1 MNILKTNQCE
11 RFFNASPRICIYD
24 LDGTVIDSSHRA
36 THDINGNIDLADWK
50 AKSTKELI
58 FNDSLLPLYC
68 QLQQDYKEGNMV
80 ILCTARELGKWDYE
94 FINMMNIYHDRI
106 ISRPKGNNTIDC
118 ELKKSQLRYLFNLK
132 PYKNILKVFYDDNP
146 SNLSAIGSLGA
157 TVVDARQWQ
166 ISA

>member
-11 RFFNASPRICIYD
+11 RFFNSSPRICIYD
-24 LDGTVIDSSHRA
+24 LDGTIIDSSHRA
-36 THDINGNIDLADWK
+36 THDADGNIDLADWK

-80 ILCTARELGKWDYE
+80 ILCTARELGEWDYE
-94 FINMMNIYHDRI
+94 YIHMMNIYYDRI

-118 ELKKSQLRYLFNLK
+118 ELKKSQLKYLFNLK

-157 TVVDARQWQ
+157 TVVDARRWQ